1 MKVNMKVYSKSSH
14 LLLDRRNR
22 YEYIESHTGF
32 GEPSAKFFDLEHDTV
47 NVITD
52 TGVLMG
58 MNSNE
63 TKLITVFYP
72 TLRQAERMARENG
85 LFLTKKIIKAIVK
98 NELTGLIAGQ
108 PEQKGKMKMKIE
120 FEKPKQAI
128 RFASLDVG
136 VVFRD
141 PPDDKIYMKTEYIDS
156 DGDVINSIDLA
167 TGEFNCFSDDK
178 KVYTANAT
186 LYIKEG

>member
-1 MKVNMKVYSKSSH
+1 MKISEFVNNVLDKDMLINLISRSNCEVCPFKMACRDSAIDNSEETCEQFLDRWIEDDRNEGQKALFQQKGNKKMKVNMKVYSKSIH

-32 GEPSAKFFDLEHDTV
+32 GQPIAKFFDLEHDTV

-85 LFLTKKIIKAIVK
+85 LFLTKKIVETIVK
-98 NELTGLIAGQ
+98 NEIMGLIAGQ
-108 PEQKGKMKMKIE
+108 PEQKGK
-120 FEKPKQAI
+120 
-128 RFASLDVG
+128 
-136 VVFRD
+136 
-141 PPDDKIYMKTEYIDS
+141 
-156 DGDVINSIDLA
+156 N
-167 TGEFNCFSDDK
+167 
-178 KVYTANAT
+178 
-186 LYIKEG
+186 

>member
-1 MKVNMKVYSKSSH
+1 
-14 LLLDRRNR
+14 
-22 YEYIESHTGF
+22 
-32 GEPSAKFFDLEHDTV
+32 
-47 NVITD
+47 
-52 TGVLMG
+52 
-58 MNSNE
+58 
-63 TKLITVFYP
+63 
-72 TLRQAERMARENG
+72 
-85 LFLTKKIIKAIVK
+85 
-98 NELTGLIAGQ
+98 
-108 PEQKGKMKMKIE
+108 MKIE